1 MKTEL
6 LLIQIVLWTITLV
19 SVGIVREF
27 YVSTKT
33 NGLRARMIGLFV
45 CKIWIYGGAAII
57 FLIWPPADGS
67 ALFRILL
74 LNAPMFIVMLWLWG
88 YVRTHL
94 K

>member
-6 LLIQIVLWTITLV
+6 LLIQIALWVIVLISAGL
-19 SVGIVREF
+19 VREF
-27 YVSTKT
+27 YTSTKT
-33 NGLRARMIGLFV
+33 NGLRLRMIALFS
-45 CKIWIYGGAAII
+45 CKIWIYGGAAVI
-57 FLIWPPADGS
+57 FLIWPPTGN

-74 LNAPMFIVMLWLWG
+74 LNTPMVIVMLWLWG